1 MAATPSAAIFAV
13 NIILNTMKI
22 ENPHVTLADDA
33 RAGVEEQLR
42 SGFLDWLHQCS
53 VTGDDGELYSIGG
66 AILSMHLEQM
76 DVVNINI
83 ARGKGYA
90 KQLPHSIY
98 KVGKFPGMVH
108 DRMYRHPAGTLQI
121 EQREHSVLVTCGPEY
136 SVECFDN
143 NAWHLMI
150 DTQDGVYKADIWHKP
165 HHAPLWYGREKPSL
179 LTQHSI
185 TYGYNWAGDVDGEIT
200 VNGKVVKVKG
210 LGIRERYVAV
220 DSCAA
225 EIGGWEDWGWVS
237 FNEIHSS
244 MYDMRLGMKDFAMYD
259 LETKRYYPEGKMTIN
274 HEDWVFL
281 RELDGFIPMT
291 YKIKIE
297 VEDGVYE
304 VEAHTCNATTWGAT
318 HKVPDNPVATLTF
331 DKVEGKFTHNDGT
344 VRTLT
349 GGRGTMSIRQW
360 HAYPNMLPR
369 ELYFDD
375 EQQIECDNK
384 FNTL

>member
-1 MAATPSAAIFAV
+1 
-13 NIILNTMKI
+13 MKI
-22 ENPHVTLADDA
+22 ENPKVTLADEA
-33 RAGVEEQLR
+33 RNGVQEEVR
-42 SGFLDWLHQCS
+42 SGFLDWLHQFS
-53 VTGDDGELYSIGG
+53 VTGEDGELYSVGG

-76 DVVNINI
+76 DIVNINI
-83 ARGKGYA
+83 AKGKGYA
-90 KQLPHSIY
+90 KQLPNSIY

-108 DRMYRHPAGTLQI
+108 EKMYRHPSGTLKI
-121 EQREHSVLVTCGPEY
+121 EKKEHSVLVTCGPQY
-136 SVECFDN
+136 SVECFED
-143 NAWHLMI
+143 NAWHLLV
-150 DTQDGVYKADIWHKP
+150 DTMDGVYKADLWHRP
-165 HHAPLWYGREKPSL
+165 HHAPLWYGRETPSY
-179 LTQHSI
+179 LTQHSV
-185 TYGYNWAGDVDGEIT
+185 TYGYNWAGDVEGVIT
-200 VNGKVVKVKG
+200 VNGKDIKVKG

-259 LETKRYYPEGKMTIN
+259 LETGRYYPEGKMTIN
-274 HEDWVFL
+274 HEDWVFF

-291 YKIKIE
+291 YKISIE

-318 HKVPDNPVATLTF
+318 HKVPDNPVATLTY
-331 DKVEGKFTHNDGT
+331 DKVEGKFTHKDGT

-360 HAYPNMLPR
+360 HAYPNILPR
-369 ELYFDD
+369 ELYMDD
-375 EQQIECDNK
+375 APEVECENK